1 MHTDVRS
8 TDGNVPNPPQSAVPL
23 LVVASTLALAAAGT
37 LLACSLF
44 PTKKRRLSVS
54 SQVCLGA
61 LVACAGALTW
71 KNRQQ
76 EVDAARHLVA
86 HVHQARDARWLRKN
100 PIAYA

>member
-1 MHTDVRS
+1 MHTDVSS
-8 TDGNVPNPPQSAVPL
+8 TNAAPNPPQCAVPL
-23 LVVASTLALAAAGT
+23 IAVASTLALAAAGT
-37 LLACSLF
+37 LLVCSLF
-44 PTKKRRLSVS
+44 PSKKRRLSIS

-86 HVHQARDARWLRKN
+86 HVNQARDARWLRKN

>member
-1 MHTDVRS
+1 MHTDS
-8 TDGNVPNPPQSAVPL
+8 SSATTPNLPQSDLPM

-54 SQVCLGA
+54 CQVCLGA

-76 EVDAARHLVA
+76 EVDAARHFVA
-86 HVHQARDARWLRKN
+86 HVNQARDARWLRKN